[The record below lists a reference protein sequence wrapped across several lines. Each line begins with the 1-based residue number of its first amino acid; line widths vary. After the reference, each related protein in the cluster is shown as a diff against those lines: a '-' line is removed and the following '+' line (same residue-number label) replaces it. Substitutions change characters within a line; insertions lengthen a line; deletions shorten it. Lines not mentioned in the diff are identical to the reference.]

1 MSALFGGGGVQ
12 LLEAQFDG
20 PKSAINGR

>member
-20 PKSAINGR
+20 LKSAINGR